1 MKVVRL
7 AVFGALACAAVASAA
22 PKPMRFEE
30 SARIRRV
37 GGFSVSPDGRRVAYA
52 VSTPDV
58 DANASRSAIW
68 MVDLDDMSGEPG
80 RGQPPRRMTAGDK
93 RDSDPRFSPDGR
105 RLAFL
110 SNRGGSS
117 QIWVLDLSGGD
128 PVQATSFPTEVNG
141 FSWSPDGKW
150 IVISSDVFP
159 DCSDTACLESTLK
172 ARAASKTKARI
183 AERLLYRRWDS
194 WKDGTRTHLW
204 KD

>member
-1 MKVVRL
+1 MKVARL
-7 AVFGALACAAVASAA
+7 AVLVAFGGAGILSAA

-58 DANASRSAIW
+58 DANVSRSAIW
-68 MVDLDDMSGEPG
+68 MVSLDDSSRSGE
-80 RGQPPRRMTAGDK
+80 PRRMTAGDK

-128 PVQATSFPTEVNG
+128 PVQATTFPTEVNG
-141 FSWSPDGKW
+141 FTWSPDGKW
-150 IVISSDVFP
+150 FVISSDVFP
-159 DCSDTACLESTLK
+159 DCTDPACLDS
-172 ARAASKTKARI
+172 
-183 AERLLYRRWDS
+183 RL
-194 WKDGTRTHLW
+194 
-204 KD
+204 